1 MNRLNLMT
9 TSKAQAVVDSF
20 YKVLEQRIAASP
32 LGFCPVD
39 VSSAFVKFCLAQSCG
54 KCTPCRIGLAQL
66 YTLMETVLDG
76 QGTEEMLPLMERT
89 ARTIV
94 STSDCAIGREAAR
107 MVMVGLQGFRDDY
120 LEHIHNKRCLCH
132 LTQPVPC
139 VAGCPA
145 HVDIPGYIALIANH
159 RYADAV
165 RLIRKDNP
173 FPNACALICE
183 HPCETN
189 CRRNMVDDNIKI
201 RSLKRVACDKG
212 GQVPAP
218 KCGPST
224 GKRIAIIGGG
234 PSGLTAAYYL
244 QLMGHQTTV
253 FEQRSKLGGMLLYGI
268 PSYRLPRE
276 RLAADIDNI
285 LSTGVE
291 VRLRTSVRKGLPPR
305 STANEAFLGT
315 CEEDNVEST
324 VLFSVLREEYDAVY
338 ISIGAH
344 TENKLGIPGE
354 DAIGVIS
361 AVEMLRAVG
370 NGLKPDFAGK
380 RVVVVGGGNVAMD
393 CVRSA
398 IRLGAEH
405 VMCVYRR
412 RKDDMTA
419 QLDEIDGAINEG
431 ASLMELYAPKSI
443 EVDEN
448 GQVAALI
455 ATKMMAGPIDRG
467 RPKPIP
473 SGDGDRRIPCDIVVV
488 AAGQK
493 IDSNYLESIGVPM
506 HRGAV
511 VAETWTEV
519 PGMKGVFSGG
529 DCVTGPATVIRAI
542 AAGKVAAANIDDF
555 LGFSHPISVD
565 VEVPLPGLEPMGP
578 TGRPIPKEREAYDR
592 KKDFELMELP
602 MSDPEAEQ
610 ESHRCL
616 RCDYYGFGIFK
627 GGRETQW

>member
-1 MNRLNLMT
+1 MT
-9 TSKAQAVVDSF
+9 SSKAQTVVDSF

-66 YTLMETVLDG
+66 YTLMESVMDG
-76 QGTEEMLPLMERT
+76 KADESVLPLMERT

-94 STSDCAIGREAAR
+94 STSDCAIGREAGR
-107 MVMVGLQGFRDDY
+107 MVLVGLRGFRDDY

-145 HVDIPGYIALIANH
+145 HVDIPGYIALVANH

-173 FPNACALICE
+173 FPTACALICE

-201 RSLKRVACDKG
+201 RSLKRVACDKAG
-212 GQVPAP
+212 VVPVP
-218 KCGPST
+218 ECGPST
-224 GKRIAIIGGG
+224 GKNIAIIGGG
-234 PSGLTAAYYL
+234 PSGLTAAYFL
-244 QLMGHQTTV
+244 QLMGHQTTI

-276 RLAADIDNI
+276 RLQSDIDAI

-291 VRLRTSVRKGLPPR
+291 VKLRTSVRKKLPPV
-305 STANEAFLGT
+305 SVENEEFLGS
-315 CEEDNVEST
+315 CEEDRIENT
-324 VLFSVLREEYDAVY
+324 VLFSALREEYDAIY

-344 TENKLGIPGE
+344 TDNKLRIPGE
-354 DAIGVIS
+354 DAVGVLS

-380 RVVVVGGGNVAMD
+380 NVIVVGGGNVAMD

-431 ASLMELYAPKSI
+431 ASLMDLYAPKSI

-448 GQVAALI
+448 GHVSALI
-455 ATKMMAGPIDRG
+455 ATKMMAGPYDRG
-467 RPKPIP
+467 RPKPVP
-473 SGDGDRRIPCDIVVV
+473 SGDGDRRIPCDILVV

-493 IDSNYLESIGVPM
+493 IESDYLEAVGVPTKW
-506 HRGAV
+506 GSI
-511 VAETWTEV
+511 VAEDWTQV
-519 PGMKGVFSGG
+519 PGMPGVFSGG
-529 DCVTGPATVIRAI
+529 DCVTGPSTVIRAI
-542 AAGKVAAANIDDF
+542 AAGKVAAANIDDY

-565 VEVPLPGLEPMGP
+565 VDVPLPQLEPMPP
-578 TGRPIPKEREAYDR
+578 TGRAMTKEREPYDR
-592 KKDFELMELP
+592 KKDFCLMELP

-610 ESHRCL
+610 EPHRCL